1 MNELRRKDR
10 AITQEEATTLLNSG
24 EYGILSTISESGEP
38 YGIPLSYC
46 IIDNSIY
53 FHCAVVGKKLEH
65 FKHNNSVSFC
75 VVGNTEILP
84 DKFSTKYESVIASGK
99 IEEVFDD
106 EKQIGLEGLLH
117 KYSPNFLDEGIVY
130 IKRATEKTKVF
141 RINITSLTG
150 KSRK

>member
-117 KYSPNFLDEGIVY
+117 KYSPNFLDEGIIYV
-130 IKRATEKTKVF
+130 KRATEKTKVF

>member
-24 EYGILSTISESGEP
+24 EYGILSTVSESGEP

-84 DKFSTKYESVIASGK
+84 DKFSTKYESIIVSGK

-117 KYSPNFLDEGIVY
+117 KYSPKFLDEGIVY

-141 RINITSLTG
+141 RINIISLTG